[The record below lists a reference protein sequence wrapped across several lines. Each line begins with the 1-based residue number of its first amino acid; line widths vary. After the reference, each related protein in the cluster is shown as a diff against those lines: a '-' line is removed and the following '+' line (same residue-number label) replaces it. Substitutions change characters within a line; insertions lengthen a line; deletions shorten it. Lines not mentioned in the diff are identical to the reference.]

1 MPISIEREIKN
12 QFAKFFEECDW
23 TTFKK
28 AADYFFETSAFLLT
42 KDIKFGPEQYK
53 LLRRNTSKRL
63 YIGIGSELLLKAV
76 YLKNGYCINKP
87 KPGTINPN
95 QYPFQLANIN
105 RQDFKDDDT
114 LSLNQLIG
122 KLTIVEQGYQ
132 DINIILNGLKISKVF
147 RNKEGHVAIAWHD
160 FVPQNYIDIENSIKE
175 IYKTSF
181 GEVLDIKIAMTD
193 ADNPVFKVN

>member
-1 MPISIEREIKN
+1 MTISIERKVKD

-23 TTFKK
+23 KTFKK
-28 AADYFFETSAFLLT
+28 AADYFFETSAYLLI

-53 LLRRNTSKRL
+53 LLRRNMAKRL

-87 KPGTINPN
+87 KNGIIKQNL
-95 QYPFQLANIN
+95 YPFKLAKIN

-114 LSLNQLIG
+114 LTLNQLIE
-122 KLTIVEQGYQ
+122 KLTVVEQGYQ
-132 DINIILNGLKISKVF
+132 DINIILKGLKISKVF

-160 FVPQNYIDIENSIKE
+160 FDPQNYTDIENSIKG
-175 IYKTSF
+175 IYKASF
-181 GEVLDIKIAMTD
+181 GDDLDIKIAM
-193 ADNPVFKVN
+193 ADGDIPAFTIK